1 MQWKKSSNNLS
12 NESLY
17 VNIKEIIEGKVFV
30 FKELDLEILFAYF
43 FRFIDN

>member
-17 VNIKEIIEGKVFV
+17 VNIKEIIEEKAFE
-30 FKELDLEILFAYF
+30 FKEKDLEILFGYF